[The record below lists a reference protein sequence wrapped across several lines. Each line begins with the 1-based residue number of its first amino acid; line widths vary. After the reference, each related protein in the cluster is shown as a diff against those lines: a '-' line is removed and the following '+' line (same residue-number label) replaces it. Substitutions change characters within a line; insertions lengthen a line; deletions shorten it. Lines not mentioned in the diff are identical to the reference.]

1 MYTLRDSSD
10 KNTFTF
16 IERKY
21 EMLRKLSSIGKTS
34 NHIKNKPSEK
44 QQRPQKPF
52 VNESKRITMSQAK
65 RKYPYFS
72 RTGKRIKPWVET
84 PAI

>member
-1 MYTLRDSSD
+1 MYTFRDSSD

-34 NHIKNKPSEK
+34 NHIKNKPEK
-44 QQRPQKPF
+44 Q
-52 VNESKRITMSQAK
+52 ESTAK
-65 RKYPYFS
+65 
-72 RTGKRIKPWVET
+72 
-84 PAI
+84 AIR